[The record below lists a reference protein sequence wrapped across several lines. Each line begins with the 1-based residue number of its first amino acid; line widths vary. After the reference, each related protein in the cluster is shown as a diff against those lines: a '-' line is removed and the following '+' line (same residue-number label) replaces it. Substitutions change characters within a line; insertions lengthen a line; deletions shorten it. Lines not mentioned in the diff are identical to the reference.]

1 LPLRNFHFA
10 DSVSQLRRY
19 RHIVAVLAKYGF
31 EEAADVLRSR
41 FRLRLGRRRPPDATA
56 KDRGHNRAVRLRLA
70 MEELGPTFVKLGQL
84 LSTRPDLVPAE
95 YIAELERLQDRVAP
109 VESSLITAEIEKQL
123 GEKLSDLFADFETE
137 PLAAGSIAQVH
148 RAVTV
153 QGEDVVVK
161 VRRPGVDRVVQ
172 TDCRILRDL
181 SGLLRAVVFEHDTVD
196 PQKMTHELSEA
207 VMKETDLA
215 NESRNQK
222 RFAADFAD
230 DDTVHIPQVFE
241 QYCSEGVLTMEY
253 IKGMRPG
260 TARHIAEAGL
270 DPKVIAARGAD
281 FVVRQVFETGFFHT
295 DPHPGNF
302 FLLEGNVLA
311 PLDFGQVGRL
321 SSQDRTI
328 MNEVVLAIV
337 DNDPSRLV
345 RALERSGMVTDRTD
359 MDRLTRDIDLML
371 DNYYGR
377 PLKDIPFS
385 QVAAE
390 FLHLIRTHHVQPP
403 QQMALMIKALMT
415 IESFA
420 TGLDPEFDIVEHLK
434 PYAKKVA
441 ASGID
446 ARQLLRA
453 WRRAAVD
460 AGHLATTMPDE
471 LHTILG
477 KFRQGK
483 FLLRV
488 HHEHLESLSQ
498 TLDKSSNR
506 ISFALIIAAILVASS
521 LLVPQEGMVLALV
534 SLQTLGVLG
543 YLVAAVM
550 GFWLLVSMIRR
561 RRF

>member
-1 LPLRNFHFA
+1 MSKDFFHLKDGFRR
-10 DSVSQLRRY
+10 LRRY
-19 RHIVAVLAKYGF
+19 RHIMTVLVKYGF
-31 EEAADVLRSR
+31 EDAADTLRG
-41 FRLRLGRRRPPDATA
+41 RLSVRLGPLRRVKTAAEGHTRP
-56 KDRGHNRAVRLRLA
+56 VRLRLA
-70 MEELGPTFVKLGQL
+70 LQELGPTFIKLGQF
-84 LSTRPDLVPAE
+84 LSTRPDLVPQE
-95 YIAELERLQDRVAP
+95 YVDELEKLLDQVSPEEPELIIAELEH
-109 VESSLITAEIEKQL
+109 ESGGPLEKIFAEFDQRPI
-123 GEKLSDLFADFETE
+123 
-137 PLAAGSIAQVH
+137 AAGSIAQVH
-148 RAVTV
+148 RATTKD
-153 QGEDVVVK
+153 GKEVVVK
-161 VRRPGVDRVVQ
+161 VRRPNIVQ
-172 TDCRILRDL
+172 TIETEIRILEDVA
-181 SGLLRAVVFEHDTVD
+181 GLLKAVIFEDEVFE
-196 PQKMTHELSEA
+196 PRKMVEELGDAIS
-207 VMKETDLA
+207 KEVNLA
-215 NESRNQK
+215 NERRNQI
-222 RFAADFAD
+222 RFINNFAGEPAF
-230 DDTVHIPQVFE
+230 HIPQVYE
-241 QYCSEGVLTMEY
+241 EYCTEAVLTMEY
-253 IKGMRPG
+253 IKGVRPG
-260 TARHIAEAGL
+260 TARHVAEAGL
-270 DPKVIAARGAD
+270 DPRMIAARGAD

-321 SSQDRTI
+321 SSQDRTV

-337 DNDPSRLV
+337 DNDPGRLV

-460 AGHLATTMPDE
+460 AGHPATTMPDE